1 MSRQQIDGYFQAL
14 DKQHMHV
21 ARLFIMW
28 NFMEIGTDK
37 WDFQVFDWAF
47 ESAAKYKVGIVATLM
62 PNFGPTQKGFYYKTQ
77 DGAIAKSKRQLDESR
92 IYIQT
97 VVKRYQS
104 HPALSNWMLYNEPGQ
119 MPAADSLAIDR
130 FHVFLENKYKN
141 ISELNAAWLT
151 GFSNFKEVSYSPNWS
166 GGGFTWP
173 ISYLDWQNFWAEHL
187 TWYLSEIA
195 GEIRK
200 LDTKTPLHVNP
211 HALLDI
217 PHRYQL
223 SKWTEFLSSLGA
235 SIHPVWHFNDL
246 QRQDYPFG
254 ISLVCDMVGSA
265 AGNKPFW
272 VTELQGG
279 HNLYT
284 GSQPV
289 NPTKKEINA
298 WLWTSIASGAEKTI
312 FWCLNPRTQ
321 GGESG
326 EWAMLDYKN
335 EPSHRLIEA
344 GKIAAE
350 VEANKEFFD
359 EAKPVKDNVIIA
371 ISPETMFL
379 QERNGKGQ
387 NQIAR
392 QQKAHFLSVMACYK
406 ALTMKGYQPSL
417 EFVDNID
424 WNSKSAKAR
433 MVIVPH
439 ATGLTDKQL
448 ASMKDFC
455 NQGNTLVFSGLT
467 GIFNESE
474 KIRWNEN
481 SGYEALTGV
490 KAMEVFTPENEG
502 SFFLPYETFR
512 IKTEAISAQKNPK
525 GYFEN
530 ALGNGKCI
538 LIPAMTDLKFWLNS
552 EEKTYPAFLDGLAKA
567 FKNPLQAEFQSD
579 MPGSYVQC
587 LSDGQKI
594 LTLVHVPANGKSKK
608 VKLERKGEKLVK
620 ILSGKVL
627 RSPSG
632 SLAFEVESGETFV
645 MMSEKAILPTK
656 P

>member
-1 MSRQQIDGYFQAL
+1 
-14 DKQHMHV
+14 
-21 ARLFIMW
+21 
-28 NFMEIGTDK
+28 MEIGTDK

-62 PNFGPTQKGFYYKTQ
+62 PNFGPTHKGFYYKTQ

-490 KAMEVFTPENEG
+490 KALEVFTPENEG